1 MKNILLLITFL
12 VPLIT
17 FSQLVKIKG
26 YAPEYIGADVSLYSI
41 EDYFTNTESRI
52 AQAKVG
58 TDSVFTLNFY
68 FHSTEKVRLKVGN
81 NFAYLYLQPDSDYE
95 IYFPGQNKYDPIHP
109 EGSEME
115 LLFRS
120 LPKSDINY
128 KILEFDRW
136 LSEFIGE
143 NYHTKSMK
151 QGDFAQKLDTLKMNM
166 EKYYAQDTSTFF
178 KTIIK
183 FRFAELD
190 EASYYGSRNELEK
203 FDHYLLYSAVHY
215 KNDAYMSYIKKFYKE
230 FFERTTME
238 LNNRVYLAVLKASPT
253 MLFNALGQDYRM
265 KNLRLRELIMVKS
278 LGEIYY
284 NADYPQTNITVMLDS
299 ITNHALFENN
309 KVIAKN
315 IKNKLTELVPGS
327 PAPRFTLFDF
337 DETEFSITKFPG
349 KYKYIQFI
357 TSDGVTGKNEM
368 ELMKPLY
375 KKYGNYIEFVT
386 VFIGERDTE
395 IIKQK
400 NKLND
405 VEWSLSIPKNEEDLK
420 LLFGLRTFPHYV
432 LIDPDGFIVASPA
445 QRPSPDG
452 QYETI
457 DKTFFEIHKV
467 MMNIPE

>member
-1 MKNILLLITFL
+1 MKNLLLLVSILIPFL
-12 VPLIT
+12 T

-26 YAPEYIGADVSLYSI
+26 YAPEYIGSNVSLYSF
-41 EDYFTNTESRI
+41 EDYITNAESRI

-58 TDSVFTLNFY
+58 EDSVFVLNFY
-68 FHSTEKVRLKVGN
+68 FHTTEKVKLKVGN
-81 NFAYLYLQPDSDYE
+81 NYAFLYLQPDSDYE
-95 IYFPGQNKYDPIHP
+95 IYFPGQNKYDPTHP

-136 LSEFIGE
+136 LSEFISE
-143 NYHTKSMK
+143 HYHTKSMK
-151 QGDFAQKLDTLKMNM
+151 QGDFAQKLDTLKINM
-166 EKYYAQDTSTFF
+166 ERHYSQDTSTFF
-178 KTIIK
+178 KTTIK

-190 EASYYGSRNELEK
+190 EASYFGSRNELEK
-203 FDHYLLYSAVHY
+203 FDHYLLYSSVY
-215 KNDAYMSYIKKFYKE
+215 YSNDAYMDYIKKFYKG

-265 KNLRLRELIMVKS
+265 KNMRLRELIMIKS

-284 NADYPQTNITVMLDS
+284 NPDYPQTNITVMLDS
-299 ITNHALFENN
+299 IVNHALFENN
-309 KVIAKN
+309 KIIATN
-315 IKNKLTELVPGS
+315 IKKKLTELIPGS
-327 PAPRFTLFDF
+327 PAPRFTLIDF
-337 DETEFSITKFPG
+337 KEDEFSTAKFPG

-357 TSDGVTGKNEM
+357 GSDGVTGKNEM

-375 KKYGNYIEFVT
+375 KKYRNYIEFIT
-386 VFIGERDTE
+386 VFIGEE
-395 IIKQK
+395 NIESIKK
-400 NKLND
+400 TYPLND
-405 VEWSLSIPKNEEDLK
+405 VEWSLSTPKNDEDLK
-420 LLFGLRTFPHYV
+420 QLFGLRTFPHYV

-457 DKTFFEIHKV
+457 DKTFFEIHKI
-467 MMNIPE
+467 MMSIPD